1 MSQPAG
7 WPARWRSP
15 YDVAA
20 RRSGGASAT
29 SSRRSGRLPA
39 LGPEPSNWWS
49 TDTVSPSRRTTSLA
63 IANTSTFGGGMRV
76 APTADA
82 ADGWLD
88 LVTVGAV
95 SRGQLFHLLAH
106 ARTGGH
112 VGRPGVA
119 IRRARRVEAAG

>member
-1 MSQPAG
+1 
-7 WPARWRSP
+7 
-15 YDVAA
+15 
-20 RRSGGASAT
+20 
-29 SSRRSGRLPA
+29 
-39 LGPEPSNWWS
+39 
-49 TDTVSPSRRTTSLA
+49 
-63 IANTSTFGGGMRV
+63 MRV

-119 IRRARRVEAAG
+119 IRRARRVEAAGDGIGLLNVDGEAWDELPASFEALPGALRWIGT